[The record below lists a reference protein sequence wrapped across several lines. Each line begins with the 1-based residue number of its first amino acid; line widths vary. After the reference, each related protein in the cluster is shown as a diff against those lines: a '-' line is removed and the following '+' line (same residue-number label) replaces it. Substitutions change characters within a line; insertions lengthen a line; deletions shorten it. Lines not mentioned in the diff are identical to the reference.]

1 MQKVFLLLLLVGA
14 TLIGCQKESNDES
27 QKPQA
32 ELSEGSESTS
42 GQPKTPKTKI
52 IYETVQI
59 QAEQNFYLNSA
70 THLGFGSKT
79 RTVIPLE
86 IPKNAVKVFYTV
98 AVTEAKTPIK
108 NLRLAAQ
115 LSSLLL
121 DPTGIT
127 SAIASKIEVPEQ
139 GTSGRADFY
148 LLDYKNQ
155 SKFLAKTDF
164 QYFIIGSRE
173 SLKNGVIEISEN
185 TIRQIGNNL
194 YIGVKN
200 PCTTTGEMITFEA
213 AAVIKKEI
221 TVYEQF

>member
-1 MQKVFLLLLLVGA
+1 MQKLFLLLLVVA
-14 TLIGCQKESNDES
+14 TFIGCQKESNDVP
-27 QKPQA
+27 QKLQT
-32 ELSEGSESTS
+32 EVSEENGGTSE
-42 GQPKTPKTKI
+42 QPKIPKTKI
-52 IYETVQI
+52 VYETVQI

-70 THLGFGSKT
+70 TYLGFNGKT

-98 AVTEAKTPIK
+98 AVTESKTPIG

-127 SAIASKIEVPEQ
+127 STIASKIEVPEQ

-155 SKFLAKTDF
+155 SKFLSKDRF
-164 QYFIIGSRE
+164 EHYIGGSRE
-173 SLKNGVIEISEN
+173 SLKNGVVEISEQLLKEVG
-185 TIRQIGNNL
+185 TNL

-200 PCTTTGEMITFEA
+200 PRTTTGETITFEA
-213 AAVIKKEI
+213 AAIVKKEI
-221 TVYEQF
+221 ITYE

>member
-1 MQKVFLLLLLVGA
+1 MQKVFLLLLFIGV
-14 TLIGCQKESNDES
+14 TLIGCQKESNDEL
-27 QKPQA
+27 QKTQA
-32 ELSEGSESTS
+32 EISEGSESTS

-70 THLGFGSKT
+70 THLGFSSKT

-86 IPKNAVKVFYTV
+86 IPKNTVKVFYTV

-121 DPTGIT
+121 DPTGIA
-127 SAIASKIEVPEQ
+127 SAITSKIEVPEQ

-148 LLDYKNQ
+148 LLDYENQ
-155 SKFLAKTDF
+155 SKFLAKESF
-164 QYFIIGSRE
+164 RYIINGSRE
-173 SLKNGVIEISEN
+173 SLKNGVVEISEN
-185 TIRQIGNNL
+185 TIKQISSNL

-200 PCTTTGEMITFEA
+200 PRTTTGQTITFEA
-213 AAVIKKEI
+213 AAIVKKEI
-221 TVYEQF
+221 TIYE

>member
-14 TLIGCQKESNDES
+14 TLIGCQKESNDET

-32 ELSEGSESTS
+32 EISEGSESTS

-70 THLGFGSKT
+70 THLGFSSKT
-79 RTVIPLE
+79 RTIIPLE
-86 IPKNAVKVFYTV
+86 IPENTVKVFYTV

-121 DPTGIT
+121 DPTGIA
-127 SAIASKIEVPEQ
+127 SAITSKIEVPEQ

-148 LLDYKNQ
+148 LLDYENQ
-155 SKFLAKTDF
+155 SKFLAKESF
-164 QYFIIGSRE
+164 RYIINGSRE
-173 SLKNGVIEISEN
+173 SLKNGVVEISEN
-185 TIRQIGNNL
+185 TIKQISSNL

-200 PCTTTGEMITFEA
+200 PRTTTGQTITFEA
-213 AAVIKKEI
+213 AAIVKKEI
-221 TVYEQF
+221 TIYE

>member
-1 MQKVFLLLLLVGA
+1 MQKVFLLLLFIGA
-14 TLIGCQKESNDES
+14 TLIGCQKESNDEL
-27 QKPQA
+27 QKTQA
-32 ELSEGSESTS
+32 EISEGSESTS

-70 THLGFGSKT
+70 THLGFSSKT

-86 IPKNAVKVFYTV
+86 IPENTVKVFYTV

-121 DPTGIT
+121 DPTGIA
-127 SAIASKIEVPEQ
+127 SAITSKIEVPEQ

-148 LLDYKNQ
+148 LLDYENQ
-155 SKFLAKTDF
+155 SKFLAKESF
-164 QYFIIGSRE
+164 RYIINGSRE
-173 SLKNGVIEISEN
+173 SLKNGVVEISEN
-185 TIRQIGNNL
+185 TIKQISSNL

-200 PCTTTGEMITFEA
+200 PRTTTGQTITFEA
-213 AAVIKKEI
+213 AAIVKKEI
-221 TVYEQF
+221 TIYE